1 MDPMSVTIGNL
12 TFERSTYDADGDVLY
27 LHVAEF
33 LTQPRRQTAPV
44 GLRGRAAKSGQLAG
58 EGCGGDGSAGAGN
71 ELATGRC
78 AHG

>member
-33 LTQPRRQTAPV
+33 LTQPRR
-44 GLRGRAAKSGQLAG
+44 
-58 EGCGGDGSAGAGN
+58 
-71 ELATGRC
+71 
-78 AHG
+78 